1 MKKVVFPSTDF
12 PEELEWSSD
21 DDSLRNISLIRSKLE
36 EHFPD
41 HIEFQTYFA
50 DFNEDEETI
59 EWIAGSAIKT
69 GRLTELADLESQER
83 ENIQNKGAA
92 LETLLKNWILDPD
105 SKNKHPK
112 DFELIENLL
121 DYPEE
126 NSLFAGSFGGRD
138 DPKYF
143 PVRVG
148 WGCKLKVKQAG
159 EAGKL
164 IKGGFGGTNT
174 EDITRENGSPIEAE
188 TKEPETL
195 IPEDNNKFTWF
206 SSILLWLIIF
216 ILILFIAIKITPACG
231 LRIFNQCVQEKSG
244 FSSELA
250 KIAKLELELTKKQK
264 FCNAKPAGQEDISA
278 FENEVSTVT
287 ENSIIEKRLTE
298 NAASFGALNFTLAW
312 DTKDDLD
319 LSVICPGGEKIGYG
333 SPTKQLNGCGTLDID
348 RNNLRVSEIVNDPIE
363 HIFVDEVTSGD
374 VFSLEVR
381 RFSTNGSQTSSVDFS
396 LIVASDHV
404 LKEFTGSVV
413 SLNQPWK
420 AEFNYEAQN
429 E

>member
-1 MKKVVFPSTDF
+1 MKKVIFPSADF
-12 PEELEWSSD
+12 QSELEWSSD

-41 HIEFQTYFA
+41 SIEFQTYFA

-59 EWIAGSAIKT
+59 EWIAGSAIQT
-69 GRLTELADLESQER
+69 GRLAKLADLESQER
-83 ENIQNKGAA
+83 EHIQDKAAA
-92 LETLLKNWILDPD
+92 LETLLKNWKLDLD
-105 SKNKHPK
+105 SKKKYPN
-112 DFELIENLL
+112 DVRLIENLL
-121 DYPEE
+121 VYPEK
-126 NSLFAGSFGGRD
+126 NSLFAGSFGGHD

-164 IKGGFGGTNT
+164 IKGGFGGKNT
-174 EDITRENGSPIEAE
+174 EDITPENGSPI
-188 TKEPETL
+188 
-195 IPEDNNKFTWF
+195 EDNNKFTWF

-278 FENEVSTVT
+278 SENEVSPVT

-319 LSVICPGGEKIGYG
+319 LSVICPSGEKIGYG

-363 HIFVDEVTSGD
+363 HIFVEEVTSGD

-404 LKEFTGSVV
+404 LKEFTGSVA

>member
-1 MKKVVFPSTDF
+1 MKKVIFPSADF
-12 PEELEWSSD
+12 QSELEWSSD

-41 HIEFQTYFA
+41 SIEFQTYFA

-59 EWIAGSAIKT
+59 EWIAGSAIQT
-69 GRLTELADLESQER
+69 GRLAKLADLESQER
-83 ENIQNKGAA
+83 EHIQDKAAA
-92 LETLLKNWILDPD
+92 LETLLKNWKLDLD
-105 SKNKHPK
+105 SKKKYPN
-112 DFELIENLL
+112 DVRLIENLL
-121 DYPEE
+121 VYPEK
-126 NSLFAGSFGGRD
+126 NSLFAGSFGGHD

-164 IKGGFGGTNT
+164 IKGGFGGKNT
-174 EDITRENGSPIEAE
+174 EDITPENGSPI
-188 TKEPETL
+188 
-195 IPEDNNKFTWF
+195 EDNNKFTWF

-278 FENEVSTVT
+278 SENEVSPVT
-287 ENSIIEKRLTE
+287 ENSIIEKRLTD

-319 LSVICPGGEKIGYG
+319 LSVICPSGEKIGYG

-363 HIFVDEVTSGD
+363 HIFVEEVTSGD

>member
-12 PEELEWSSD
+12 QAELEWSSD

-41 HIEFQTYFA
+41 YIKFQIYFA

-59 EWIAGSAIKT
+59 EWIAGSAIQT
-69 GRLTELADLESQER
+69 GRLAELADLESQER
-83 ENIQNKGAA
+83 ENIQDEAAA
-92 LETLLKNWILDPD
+92 LETLLKNWTLNPD
-105 SKNKHPK
+105 SIKKYPN
-112 DFELIENLL
+112 DVRLIENLL
-121 DYPEE
+121 VYPEK

-164 IKGGFGGTNT
+164 IKGGFGGKNT
-174 EDITRENGSPIEAE
+174 EDIAPENDSPIEAE

-206 SSILLWLIIF
+206 SSIFLWLIIF

-231 LRIFNQCVQEKSG
+231 LRIFNQCVQEESG

-264 FCNAKPAGQEDISA
+264 FCNVKPAGQEDISA
-278 FENEVSTVT
+278 LENEASPVT
-287 ENSIIEKRLTE
+287 ENSIIEKRLTD

-319 LSVICPGGEKIGYG
+319 LSVICPSGEKIGYG

-363 HIFVDEVTSGD
+363 HIFVEEVTSGD